1 LNLDEKVMAFCV
13 ASVRGWTHEAATMLA
28 ETPAIAGHSFATAL
42 LLGDAERVRAEID
55 RDPGAATRADPATGW
70 TPLHMVCASRWYR
83 LDPGRTAGLAEAARL
98 LLDAGA
104 DPNAAIGG
112 TGRSPFACAAAAAS
126 SGTGNEAVIALL
138 LDRGAT
144 VTVDDLYMTAFSED
158 GYRCLGLLLGHAAA
172 TAPDML
178 HAAGQVLAA
187 PVSAGS
193 VDGVRLLL
201 DAGVDPRRY
210 ADDDGE
216 PTSAVYAAV
225 HAGCPAEL
233 IALLTEHGA
242 DPREPGPDGHTPAW
256 LATVRGR
263 TDLAALLG
271 TDDAA
276 GVCDTARFAGTC
288 VCGDWEA
295 ATRLVASDPSLIERM
310 DSGERAALVQAAEAG
325 DESAVAL
332 MLELGFPL
340 TARRDDGATA
350 LHAAAYAGD
359 AWMVRLLLDRGADI
373 EALDGQWH
381 SPPLDWA
388 VVGSGQRPA
397 TSPRPD
403 WGATVRLLLGAG
415 ASTAD
420 ITLTPGDPKAPSAEV
435 ADLLRAHGV
444 GRPGEDGADSR

>member
-1 LNLDEKVMAFCV
+1 
-13 ASVRGWTHEAATMLA
+13 MLA

-42 LLGDAERVRAEID
+42 LLGDAERVRAEIE

-70 TPLHMVCASRWYR
+70 TPLHLVCASRWYR
-83 LDPGRTAGLAEAARL
+83 LDSGRTAGLAEAARL

-104 DPNAAIGG
+104 DPNAPIGG

-172 TAPDML
+172 VAPDML

-201 DAGVDPRRY
+201 DAGVDPRHY

-216 PTSAVYAAV
+216 PASAVYAAV

-233 IALLTEHGA
+233 IALFTEHGA
-242 DPREPGPDGHTPAW
+242 DPRQPGPDGHTPAW

-271 TDDAA
+271 TDEAA
-276 GVCDTARFAGTC
+276 GVSDTARFAGAC
-288 VCGDWEA
+288 LSCDRDR
-295 ATRLVASDPSLIERM
+295 ATHLVASDPSLIDRM
-310 DSGERAALVQAAEAG
+310 DPGERAALVQAAEAG

-373 EALDGQWH
+373 EALDGEWH

-388 VVGSGQRPA
+388 VVGSGQRPT

-415 ASTAD
+415 ASTAE
-420 ITLTPGDPKAPSAEV
+420 ITLTPGHPKAPSAEV
-435 ADLLRAHGV
+435 ASLLRAHGV
-444 GRPGEDGADSR
+444 GPSGEDGADGDGGADRDGDGHGGADADGDGGRS

>member
-1 LNLDEKVMAFCV
+1 MAFCV

-28 ETPAIAGHSFATAL
+28 ETPTIAGHSFATAL
-42 LLGDAERVRAEID
+42 LLGDAERVRAEIE
-55 RDPGAATRADPATGW
+55 RDPGAATRADAATGW
-70 TPLHMVCASRWYR
+70 TPLHLVCASRWYR
-83 LDPGRTAGLAEAARL
+83 LDPERAPGLAEAARL

-144 VTVDDLYMTAFSED
+144 VTVDDLYMTAFSDD

-172 TAPDML
+172 VDPAML
-178 HAAGQVLAA
+178 RDAGQVLAA
-187 PVSAGS
+187 PVSTGS

-201 DAGVDPRRY
+201 DAGVDPRCY

-216 PTSAVYAAV
+216 PASAVYAAV
-225 HAGCPAEL
+225 HAACPAEL
-233 IALLTEHGA
+233 IALLTENGA
-242 DPREPGPDGHTPAW
+242 DPRQPGPDGHTPAW

-276 GVCDTARFAGTC
+276 GVCDTARLAGTC
-288 VCGDWEA
+288 AAGDWDT
-295 ATRLVASDPSLIERM
+295 ATRLVAADPSLIDRM
-310 DSGERAALVQAAEAG
+310 DAGEQAALVQAAEAG

-340 TARRDDGATA
+340 TARRDDDGATA

-359 AWMVRLLLDRGADI
+359 AGMVRLLLDRGADI
-373 EALDGQWH
+373 EALDREWH

-388 VVGSGQRPA
+388 IVGSGQRPA

-403 WGATVRLLLGAG
+403 WAATVRLLLGAG

-420 ITLTPGDPKAPSAEV
+420 ITLAPGDPKAPSAEV
-435 ADLLRAHGV
+435 AGLLRAHGI
-444 GRPGEDGADSR
+444 R

>member
-1 LNLDEKVMAFCV
+1 LSLDEQVMAFCV

-42 LLGDAERVRAEID
+42 LLGDAARVRAEIES
-55 RDPGAATRADPATGW
+55 DPGAATRADAATGW
-70 TPLHMVCASRWYR
+70 TPLHLVCASRWYR
-83 LDPGRTAGLAEAARL
+83 LDPERTPGLTEAARL

-112 TGRSPFACAAAAAS
+112 TGRSPLACAAAAAS

-158 GYRCLGLLLGHAAA
+158 GYRCLRLLLGHAAA
-172 TAPDML
+172 VAPGML
-178 HAAGQVLAA
+178 RDAGQVLAA

-193 VDGVRLLL
+193 ADGVRLLL
-201 DAGVDPRRY
+201 EAGVDPRRY

-216 PTSAVYAAV
+216 PASAVYAAV

-233 IALLTEHGA
+233 IALLTDYGA
-242 DPREPGPDGHTPAW
+242 DPRQPGPDGHTPAW
-256 LATVRGR
+256 LAVVRGR
-263 TDLAALLG
+263 TDLAGLLG
-271 TDDAA
+271 TQDAA
-276 GVCDTARFAGTC
+276 GVRDTTRFAGAC
-288 VCGDWEA
+288 LRGDREA
-295 ATRLVASDPSLIERM
+295 ATRLAAADPSLIDRM
-310 DSGERAALVQAAEAG
+310 DSGERAALVQAAEEG

-340 TARRDDGATA
+340 TARRDDDGATA

-359 AWMVRLLLDRGADI
+359 ARMVRLLLDRGADI
-373 EALDGQWH
+373 EALDTEWH

-403 WGATVRLLLGAG
+403 WAATVRLLLGAG

-420 ITLTPGDPKAPSAEV
+420 LTLAPGDPKAPSAEV
-435 ADLLRAHGV
+435 ADLLRAHGI
-444 GRPGEDGADSR
+444 R

>member
-1 LNLDEKVMAFCV
+1 
-13 ASVRGWTHEAATMLA
+13 MLA
-28 ETPAIAGHSFATAL
+28 DTPAIAAHGFATAL
-42 LLGDAERVRAEID
+42 LLGDAERVRAEIERD
-55 RDPGAATRADPATGW
+55 RAAATRADPATGW
-70 TPLHMVCASRWYR
+70 TPLHLVCASRWYR
-83 LDPGRTAGLAEAARL
+83 LDPDRAPGLADAARL

-104 DPNAAIGG
+104 DPNAA
-112 TGRSPFACAAAAAS
+112 TDSSGRSLLGCAAAAAS
-126 SGTGNEAVIALL
+126 SGSGNEPVIALL

-172 TAPDML
+172 VAPDML
-178 HAAGQVLAA
+178 HSAGQVLAA

-193 VDGVRLLL
+193 VDGVRRLL
-201 DAGVDPRRY
+201 DAGVDPRQY

-216 PTSAVYAAV
+216 PASAVYAAV
-225 HAGCPAEL
+225 HARCPAEL
-233 IALLTEHGA
+233 IALFTEHGA
-242 DPREPGPDGHTPAW
+242 DPRQPGPDGHTPAW

-271 TDDAA
+271 TDEAA
-276 GVCDTARFAGTC
+276 GVSDTARFAGAC
-288 VCGDWEA
+288 LSGDRDL
-295 ATRLVASDPSLIERM
+295 ATRRVASDPSLIDRM
-310 DSGERAALVQAAEAG
+310 DPGEQAALVQAAEAG

-340 TARRDDGATA
+340 SARRDDGATA

-359 AWMVRLLLDRGADI
+359 AWMVRLLLDRGADL

-388 VVGSGQRPA
+388 VVGSGQRPT

-403 WGATVRLLLGAG
+403 WGTTVRLLLGAG
-415 ASTAD
+415 ASTAE
-420 ITLTPGDPKAPSAEV
+420 ITLTPGDPKAPSTEV
-435 ADLLRAHGV
+435 ASLLRAHGV
-444 GRPGEDGADSR
+444 GASGEDGADGGADGAGDGGRS